1 MVVGF
6 YLHQDVRVFLMVIVR
21 AVLRR
26 GEEATDLR
34 AFHHGGVVFIRR
46 QHVVRRLLIGVLDHF
61 EQRFRLLFA
70 VDDPVGVENLVAA
83 VLGVGLREH
92 IEFDIRR
99 VAPQTGKGIQ
109 QVVDLVL
116 RQRQAEPDVGLL
128 QRGAPCAQHIDRL
141 IRRRLMVREQLFG
154 LLQLAED
161 GFHHAIVQQ
170 RGELAP
176 LGFRQ
181 LGRLDVERQAAFQ
194 PQHLLQTAVVGNI
207 GGFGRPGRN
216 GARTRRNQQQPA
228 FGSVFGE
235 RRTVLEQTLKLGVFF
250 GT

>member
-1 MVVGF
+1 
-6 YLHQDVRVFLMVIVR
+6 MVIVR

-26 GEEATDLR
+26 GEEAADLR
-34 AFHHGGVVFIRR
+34 AFHHRGVVFIRR
-46 QHVVRRLLIGVLDHF
+46 QHIVRRLLIGVLDHF
-61 EQRFRLLFA
+61 EQRLGLLFA

-83 VLGVGLREH
+83 VLRVGLRKH

-116 RQRQAEPDVGLL
+116 RQAEPDVGLL
-128 QRGAPCAQHIDRL
+128 QRSAPCAQHVDRL
-141 IRRRLMVREQLFG
+141 IRRRLMVREQLFS

-170 RGELAP
+170 RGKLAP

-181 LGRLDVERQAAFQ
+181 LRRLDVERQTALQ
-194 PQHLLQTAVVGNI
+194 PQHLLQTAVVGDV
-207 GGFGRPGRN
+207 GGFGRPGGN
-216 GARTRRNQQQPA
+216 GARARRDQQQPA
-228 FGSVFGE
+228 FGGVFGE
-235 RRTVLEQTLKLGVFF
+235 RRTVLEQALKFGVFF